1 MKTYLFLLF
10 TFFTLTASAENWLNH
25 SKILAGSGEAY
36 SIKSTCENVSHEK
49 CYDLGSYPGSI
60 YSEAEIEVDDYN
72 RPILSNGVPT
82 GSYEKKFEMQIVLDQ
97 GKLSTW
103 QSQQA
108 VEATARQKEAGLQ
121 VALKK
126 IDCGKRVIAL
136 LVLRNVPKGLTPEQV
151 AQMNTV
157 YAPIKGLLETAS
169 LVTAKA
175 AIEAVTADGLLIT
188 DGDKADLSAETQ
200 KCIDL

>member
-1 MKTYLFLLF
+1 MKSYLFLIF
-10 TFFTLTASAENWLNH
+10 CFFSLTASAENWLNH
-25 SKILAGSGEAY
+25 SKIIASSNEAY
-36 SIKSTCENVSHEK
+36 SIKSTCEKASSEK
-49 CYDLGSYPGSI
+49 CYDIGVYPSSV
-60 YSEAEIEVDDYN
+60 YSEVEVEVDDYSK
-72 RPILSNGVPT
+72 PIVENNIFT
-82 GSYEKKFEMQIVLDQ
+82 GFYEKKFEMQIVLDQ

-103 QSQQA
+103 QSQEA

-121 VALKK
+121 IALKK

-136 LVLRNVPKGLTPEQV
+136 LVLRNVPKGLTPQQV

-175 AIEAVTADGLLIT
+175 AIEDVTADGLLIT